1 MLWNG
6 DNLLLRDFG
15 LYRTITAATVML
27 LRGTFIVYKLLCAK
41 NALKQNTL
49 VQSSISAI
57 QVTGI
62 SIQLSK
68 TKVLTLHS
76 CIIKASLKRCKL
88 ARRSKVPGMR
98 ALTFHANEIM
108 KVVTRFEVQP
118 VEPSITCMKRLCA
131 HSRDL
136 TRASKLA
143 SCKRGLSNDK

>member
-1 MLWNG
+1 
-6 DNLLLRDFG
+6 
-15 LYRTITAATVML
+15 ML
-27 LRGTFIVYKLLCAK
+27 LRGTFILYKLLCSK
-41 NALKQNTL
+41 NALKENTL

-76 CIIKASLKRCKL
+76 CIMKASLKRCKL

-98 ALTFHANEIM
+98 AQTFHANEKI

-118 VEPSITCMKRLCA
+118 VEPSRACMKRLCA
-131 HSRDL
+131 HSRGL

-143 SCKRGLSNDK
+143 SCKRG